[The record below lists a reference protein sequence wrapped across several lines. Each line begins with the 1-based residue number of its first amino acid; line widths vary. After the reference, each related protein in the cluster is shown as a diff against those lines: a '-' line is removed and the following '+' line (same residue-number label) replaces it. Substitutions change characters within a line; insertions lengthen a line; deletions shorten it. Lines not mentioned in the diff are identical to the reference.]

1 MQVKRLQAARKQ
13 DNVERVPVAM
23 RGDVRWRDDAQ
34 VQLGAQRAQRVA
46 QMAFV
51 GPGRTWAHNFWQ
63 MEVGIPAKDKVRV
76 WTHTAHMASGGGQD
90 RPEILAHMGW

>member
-51 GPGRTWAHNFWQ
+51 GPGRTWE
-63 MEVGIPAKDKVRV
+63 MKVGIPAKDKVRV
-76 WTHTAHMASGGGQD
+76 WAHTAHMASGGG
-90 RPEILAHMGW
+90 